1 MKKGAMSIILVL
13 SGAVIGALVTM
24 KALIKKIDKLKETS
38 DKHFTLMYLL
48 NEWLKTKQEGKTIIQ
63 YLHENQITDVAIY
76 GMSYVGKRLYDE
88 LKNSDIEIKYAIDRN
103 ADGICAEIEVFSLEE
118 NLPEAK
124 AVIVTPVFYFDEIKE
139 KLEKKVNSKIL
150 SLEDILYEI

>member
-1 MKKGAMSIILVL
+1 
-13 SGAVIGALVTM
+13 
-24 KALIKKIDKLKETS
+24 
-38 DKHFTLMYLL
+38 
-48 NEWLKTKQEGKTIIQ
+48 
-63 YLHENQITDVAIY
+63 
-76 GMSYVGKRLYDE
+76 MSYVGKRLYDE

>member
-48 NEWLKTKQEGKTIIQ
+48 NE
-63 YLHENQITDVAIY
+63 
-76 GMSYVGKRLYDE
+76 
-88 LKNSDIEIKYAIDRN
+88 
-103 ADGICAEIEVFSLEE
+103 
-118 NLPEAK
+118 
-124 AVIVTPVFYFDEIKE
+124 
-139 KLEKKVNSKIL
+139 
-150 SLEDILYEI
+150 

>member
-1 MKKGAMSIILVL
+1 VKKGAMSIILVL

-63 YLHENQITDVAIY
+63 YEEAL
-76 GMSYVGKRLYDE
+76 GKRM
-88 LKNSDIEIKYAIDRN
+88 
-103 ADGICAEIEVFSLEE
+103 DGL
-118 NLPEAK
+118 
-124 AVIVTPVFYFDEIKE
+124 
-139 KLEKKVNSKIL
+139 
-150 SLEDILYEI
+150 